1 LRKEIGREDDV
12 DEVRRMKKGTVVP
25 LYFRSRIAPVSF
37 KFGWVNQEPMILYK
51 LPSRDCSS
59 NMVTA
64 VDHFSAVLEAKKSI
78 TLEGLQYEVNQIS
91 KYTVKKVLKQSDA
104 LHHVC
109 TKKGVT
115 IEIIEYLL
123 SMSPDIRLDD
133 TSTRFGDVQSWRN
146 RNEIVSMTSLSI

>member
-1 LRKEIGREDDV
+1 
-12 DEVRRMKKGTVVP
+12 
-25 LYFRSRIAPVSF
+25 
-37 KFGWVNQEPMILYK
+37 
-51 LPSRDCSS
+51 
-59 NMVTA
+59 MVTA